1 VHPALWQCGNIV
13 TLIQIN
19 DATGTSGQFAATGY
33 PTAMTITEAPPQ
45 ATPDTPVPAGIAVT
59 LRHYL
64 KEQSRF
70 CDRLETMADL
80 LPDGVDDRDC
90 LLMAQNIV
98 PLVKRAHEFEEGTVY
113 PLLIA
118 TPEMS
123 PELLAT
129 LERLR
134 FEHLGDEEF
143 AGDLCNSLRQF
154 VTDRQACNVES
165 LAWMLRG
172 FFESVRRH
180 IAFEREHLLPL
191 VERHAA

>member
-1 VHPALWQCGNIV
+1 VA
-13 TLIQIN
+13 LIQIN
-19 DATGTSGQFAATGY
+19 DAKVASGQFAATGQ
-33 PTAMTITEAPPQ
+33 PPRMTTT
-45 ATPDTPVPAGIAVT
+45 ATPIEAASAPHSPADIANT
-59 LRHYL
+59 MQHYL
-64 KEQSRF
+64 REQARF

-80 LPDGVDDRDC
+80 LPDGVDERDC

-98 PLVKRAHEFEEGTVY
+98 PLVRRAHEFDEGTVY
-113 PLLIA
+113 PLLA
-118 TPEMS
+118 STADMS

-143 AGDLCNSLRQF
+143 AGDLCVSLRQF
-154 VTDRQACNVES
+154 VTDRGSCNVES

-172 FFESVRRH
+172 FFESLRRH

-191 VERHAA
+191 VEKQAA

>member
-1 VHPALWQCGNIV
+1 M
-13 TLIQIN
+13 
-19 DATGTSGQFAATGY
+19 TSRET
-33 PTAMTITEAPPQ
+33 PQ
-45 ATPDTPVPAGIAVT
+45 KSPVGDNAPAGVAVT

-64 KEQSRF
+64 KEQGRF

-80 LPDGVDDRDC
+80 LPDGVDSRDC

-98 PLVKRAHEFEEGTVY
+98 PLVKRAHDFEEHEVY
-113 PLLIA
+113 PLLLA
-118 TPEMS
+118 MPDMAEQMK
-123 PELLAT
+123 AT

-143 AGDLCNSLRQF
+143 ASDLCLSLRQF
-154 VTDRQACNVES
+154 VTEREQCNVES

-172 FFESVRRH
+172 FFEGLRRH
-180 IAFEREHLLPL
+180 IAFEREYLLPL

>member
-1 VHPALWQCGNIV
+1 MMI
-13 TLIQIN
+13 
-19 DATGTSGQFAATGY
+19 S
-33 PTAMTITEAPPQ
+33 
-45 ATPDTPVPAGIAVT
+45 DTPSKMAPSAPAPVAET

-70 CDRLETMADL
+70 CDRLETLADL

-98 PLVKRAHEFEEGTVY
+98 PLVRRAHEFEEGTIY
-113 PLLIA
+113 PLLLSLPHMRA
-118 TPEMS
+118 DMP
-123 PELLAT
+123 AT

-143 AGDLCNSLRQF
+143 AGDLCVSLRQF
-154 VTDRQACNVES
+154 VTDRAGCNVES

-172 FFESVRRH
+172 FFESLRRH

-191 VERHAA
+191 VEGRAA